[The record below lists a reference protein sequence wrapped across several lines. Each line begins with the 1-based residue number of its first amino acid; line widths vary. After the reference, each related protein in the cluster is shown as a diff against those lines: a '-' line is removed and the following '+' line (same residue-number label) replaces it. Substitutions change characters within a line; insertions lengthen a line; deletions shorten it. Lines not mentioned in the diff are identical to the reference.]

1 MSEAVGEPL
10 RRAGHRRWV
19 APIVVIALGLGSAC
33 GGRGGFMPGAG
44 VPGRRPPGYVAL
56 VANEASDVVSEI
68 GFTPGIGASV
78 IKEIP
83 VGVRPNQIEL
93 PHGLRI
99 SPDGEAWYVT
109 LARAAPR
116 GAIWKMDARSD
127 TLLGEAAVGRYPEAI
142 GISPDGR
149 TLFVTEANV
158 NGPPEA
164 SAVTVVYAPTM
175 AAGEP
180 IRVCALPRGNRLN
193 VDGTK
198 DYVVCGD
205 LDELLEIDTRRQRV
219 SGRFSLRPG
228 AEGRMDAA
236 AEELARRGGTPQR
249 PCSPSWVWPGRGDAA
264 NRLVYVACNGDS
276 TVVAMD
282 VTTGRVAR
290 RMATPGAPLEVS
302 GTPDGKLLVAT
313 LPVERTV
320 VLLDLQHATLARQLP
335 TSGESPHGVAV
346 TGDGRFAFV
355 TNEGSGSMAG
365 TVDVFDLQ
373 RQERVATTGVRF
385 QPGPVDVWKGS
396 RH

>member
-1 MSEAVGEPL
+1 VIHEAGGPF
-10 RRAGHRRWV
+10 RRAGRHRWV
-19 APIVVIALGLGSAC
+19 APIVVTALGLGSAC

-44 VPGRRPPGYVAL
+44 APGRRPPGYVAL
-56 VANEASDVVSEI
+56 VANEASDVVSEV
-68 GFTPGIGASV
+68 GFTPGVGASV

-99 SPDGEAWYVT
+99 APDGETWYVT

-116 GAIWKMDARSD
+116 GAVWKLDARSD
-127 TLLGEAAVGRYPEAI
+127 TLLGEAAVGQYPEAI
-142 GISPDGR
+142 GITPDGR

-158 NGPPEA
+158 NGPP
-164 SAVTVVYAPTM
+164 SGSVVTVVYAPTM

-180 IRVCALPRGNRLN
+180 IAVCPLPRGNRLN
-193 VDGTK
+193 ADGTQ

-205 LDELLEIDTRRQRV
+205 VDELLEIDTRRQRV

-236 AEELARRGGTPQR
+236 AEALARRGGPPPR
-249 PCSPSWVWPGRGDAA
+249 PCSPSWVWPARGDAA

-276 TVVAMD
+276 TVVAVD
-282 VTTGRVAR
+282 VGTGGVAQ
-290 RMATPGAPLEVS
+290 RMATPGAPLELG
-302 GTPDGKLLVAT
+302 GTPDGKLLVVT
-313 LPVERTV
+313 LPTERAV
-320 VLLDLQHATLARQLP
+320 ALFDLQRSALVRRMP
-335 TSGESPHGVAV
+335 TSGASPHGVAV
-346 TGDGRFAFV
+346 TGDGRYAFV
-355 TNEGSGSMAG
+355 TNEGSGSMPG

-385 QPGPVDVWKGS
+385 QPGPVDVWKGF